1 VKLPKLQIDFDWSL
15 VVIPLVLITAG
26 IATLYSITTVT
37 GRTTLAHDQI
47 IYAVLAIALYVF
59 FAALD
64 YRALRSY
71 SWYLYIVGL
80 ILLIAVNFFGQEI
93 FGSRRWIE
101 LGFAQFQPSEVM
113 KLVILVL
120 GANFFAQNEDVP
132 VRKTIFF
139 LLLAAIPLV
148 LILRQP
154 DLGTALAISAMLVG
168 ILTVAK
174 IPRKVVLI
182 LVALLVAAAPLAWF
196 NLKSYQK
203 ERVVSFL
210 EPAKDPRGSGYNVS
224 QAKIAVGSGGI
235 YGKGFGGT
243 TQSQLQFLPVAHI
256 DFIFSG
262 WAEATGFIG
271 SSLLVAAFAVLVAR
285 IYQIAN
291 SARDRFGY
299 IFSTGAATLI
309 FFQVLVNIGMNIG
322 LMPVTGIPL
331 PFVSYGGTSLLTSAM
346 ILGVVQSIYL
356 RRKSLK
362 FD

>member
-1 VKLPKLQIDFDWSL
+1 VKLPKFQIDFDWPL
-15 VVIPLVLITAG
+15 VVIPPLLITAG

-47 IYAVLAIALYVF
+47 IYAALALVLYIF

-71 SWYLYIVGL
+71 SWYLYLIGL
-80 ILLIAVNFFGQEI
+80 VLLVAVNFFGQEI

-101 LGFAQFQPSEVM
+101 LGFTQFQPSEVM
-113 KLVILVL
+113 KLVILIL
-120 GANFFAQNEDVP
+120 GANFFTQNEEVP

-139 LLLAAIPLV
+139 LLLAAVPLV
-148 LILRQP
+148 FILRQP

-168 ILTVAK
+168 ILAVAK
-174 IPRKVVLI
+174 TSRKVILV

-196 NLKSYQK
+196 NLKPYQK

-210 EPAKDPRGSGYNVS
+210 DPTKDLRGSGYNVS

-262 WAEATGFIG
+262 WAEATGFLG
-271 SSLLVAAFAVLVAR
+271 SGLLVGAFAILIAR

-291 SARDRFGY
+291 LAKDRFGF
-299 IFSTGAATLI
+299 IFCTGAATLI
-309 FFQVLVNIGMNIG
+309 LFQALVNIGMNIG

-331 PFVSYGGTSLLTSAM
+331 PFVSYGGTSLLISAM
-346 ILGVVQSIYL
+346 ILGIVQSIYL